1 MYTKVKSEADQQ
13 RQQIFNSI
21 RHYVSCKCEVPQH
34 LSHADLMKALEILI
48 GEKV

>member
-1 MYTKVKSEADQQ
+1 MNTPKSAADTE
-13 RQQIFNSI
+13 RQQLFESI
-21 RHYVSCKCEVPQH
+21 RHYVGCKHQVPQH